1 VKQAIDADDAQ
12 QLYEVL
18 LQNAKRGRIDLVI
31 DNVYDGFRGRT
42 CLHRY
47 HRHKLVSGRFLKVSH
62 TLVCVK
68 PLETCQ

>member
-1 VKQAIDADDAQ
+1 MEQAVKQAIDADDAQ

-31 DNVYDGFRGRT
+31 DKVYDCFRGRT

-47 HRHKLVSGRFLKVSH
+47 HRHKP
-62 TLVCVK
+62 TCVCVN
-68 PLETCQ
+68 L